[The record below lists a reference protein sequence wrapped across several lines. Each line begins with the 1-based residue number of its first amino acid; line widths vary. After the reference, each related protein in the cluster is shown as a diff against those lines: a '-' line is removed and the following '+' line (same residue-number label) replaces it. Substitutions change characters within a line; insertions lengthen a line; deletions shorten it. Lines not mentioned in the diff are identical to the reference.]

1 MGLPEAATL
10 KLKLGAQV
18 GAQPDGKGWKGHSL
32 QAVGKACAKARG
44 SGSEPGESRAVG
56 GTGGCR
62 RSRDQVSR
70 SSCQLTPLLF
80 PGPPPAPCR
89 SSRPQRPLSLL
100 SQSRGLSSTLCPAQA
115 IGSVSPAWTLTR
127 CLQLPRS
134 SWTSC
139 STPMGTSPLN
149 MRGRREPQSEWG
161 DRSAICPGSW
171 SEGGGGS

>member
-1 MGLPEAATL
+1 MARSHPSATRGIRMGLPEAATL

-18 GAQPDGKGWKGHSL
+18 GTQPDGKGWKGHSL

-44 SGSEPGESRAVG
+44 SG
-56 GTGGCR
+56 GCR

-80 PGPPPAPCR
+80 LGPPPAPCL
-89 SSRPQRPLSLL
+89 SSQPQHPLSLL

-139 STPMGTSPLN
+139 STPTGTSPLN

-161 DRSAICPGSW
+161 DRSATCPGSW